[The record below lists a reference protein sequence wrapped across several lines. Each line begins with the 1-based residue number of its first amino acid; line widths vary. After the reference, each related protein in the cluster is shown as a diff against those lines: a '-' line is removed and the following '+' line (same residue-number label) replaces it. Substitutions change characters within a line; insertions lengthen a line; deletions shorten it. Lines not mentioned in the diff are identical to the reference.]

1 MNPRVR
7 RLQADYASLRELAE
21 RSSIITIE
29 TAEGNPPER
38 YVIQIHCKG
47 VERIDR
53 SGKPTYAHSHRLEI
67 QLHNH
72 YPSRKPL
79 LMMLSKMFH
88 PNISNRG
95 TVCIGSEG
103 DHGYAPSMKLAD
115 LVLRI
120 IEMVRYENIGF
131 TSPFNLE
138 AKRWAQK
145 NMHLFPLDDK
155 QIVTESALDIVIL
168 DESLGDGAGNS
179 AGNRV
184 DDGIDNL
191 LDEISIL

>member
-1 MNPRVR
+1 MSFNFTVK
-7 RLQADYASLRELAE
+7 AY
-21 RSSIITIE
+21 
-29 TAEGNPPER
+29 TA
-38 YVIQIHCKG
+38 
-47 VERIDR
+47 
-53 SGKPTYAHSHRLEI
+53 T
-67 QLHNH
+67 
-72 YPSRKPL
+72 
-79 LMMLSKMFH
+79 
-88 PNISNRG
+88 RG

-145 NMHLFPLDDK
+145 NMHLFPLDDG

-168 DESLGDGAGNS
+168 EESLGDGSGDHV
-179 AGNRV
+179 G
-184 DDGIDNL
+184 DPETTLDFPEWLNL
-191 LDEISIL
+191 RD

>member
-7 RLQADYASLRELAE
+7 RLQADYASLQELAA

-38 YVIQIHCKG
+38 YVIQLHCKG
-47 VERIDR
+47 VHSIDR
-53 SGKPTYAHSHRLEI
+53 SGRPTYTDSHRLEI
-67 QLHNH
+67 QLHDS

-88 PNISNRG
+88 PNISTRG

-145 NMHLFPLDDK
+145 NMHLFPLDDG

-168 DESLGDGAGNS
+168 EESLGDGSGDHV
-179 AGNRV
+179 GDHV
-184 DDGIDNL
+184 DDSVDNL